1 MPRVTAA
8 DRREALRKR
17 TKRGINERGQRGLGR
32 KSVLDYSKAGDR
44 KIVKYEIKSG
54 KESNYIDIL
63 PFEITQDW
71 YKNLRSVSGTAIGL
85 EVGFTDYKL
94 EIPIHRNVGEN
105 NDVFLCLKKAFGKKC
120 PLCEEMYAEWD
131 KDEDEQDA
139 KKIAALKPSWRC
151 FYNVYDY
158 DGEGAPVQLWED
170 ISYYLFEEM
179 LQEAM
184 ETEDEGIVTFS
195 DLEMGSSIEFKGRE
209 KKLGKNAFVEAHS
222 ISFKSRDKYNESILK
237 DTFSLDKMLV
247 IPTYEEV
254 AKVHLGMEDNEDEK
268 NSKQQEEAPEQEV
281 EQQQKTR
288 TRKRFTEEAPKIPD
302 DEPAEGE
309 PPWDE
314 NKCPAGKEFGV
325 DCNTVPECSTCDE
338 DIFQA
343 CAAKQDELKKET
355 DKKEAKEETKE
366 GKEDVK
372 EEETRTRRTR
382 SRQQTKKTDEA
393 PSGRRSRRNK

>member
-1 MPRVTAA
+1 MPRISSEQ
-8 DRREALRKR
+8 RREALRKR
-17 TKRGINERGQRGLGR
+17 TKRGVNERGQRGLGR
-32 KSVLDYSKAGDR
+32 KSVLDYSKAGDS

-94 EIPIHRNVGEN
+94 EIPVHRNVGEN
-105 NDVFLCLKKAFGKKC
+105 NDVFLCLRLALGKKC
-120 PLCEEMYAEWD
+120 PLCEEMYEEWD

-151 FYNVYDY
+151 FYKVYDY

-222 ISFKSRDKYNESILK
+222 ISFKSRDKYDESILK
-237 DTFSLDKMLV
+237 DTFPLDKMLV

-254 AKVHLGMEDNEDEK
+254 AKVHLGMEDNGDGK
-268 NSKQQEEAPEQEV
+268 DSEQEPG
-281 EQQQKTR
+281 QKAEERAGQRQETR
-288 TRKRFTEEAPKIPD
+288 TRKRVTEISPAGEAPWN
-302 DEPAEGE
+302 E
-309 PPWDE
+309 
-314 NKCPAGKEFGV
+314 CPAGKEFGV
-325 DCNTVPECSTCDE
+325 DCNTVPECGNCDE
-338 DIFQA
+338 DIFQV
-343 CAAKQDELKKET
+343 CAAKQDELKKEE
-355 DKKEAKEETKE
+355 DKKESKEEIKE
-366 GKEDVK
+366 GKADVK
-372 EEETRTRRTR
+372 AEETQTRKTR
-382 SRQQTKKTDEA
+382 ARQQTKKIDDTA

>member
-1 MPRVTAA
+1 MPRISNEQ
-8 DRREALRKR
+8 RRDALRKR
-17 TKRGINERGQRGLGR
+17 TKRGVNERGQRGLGR

-94 EIPIHRNVGEN
+94 EIPVHRNVGEN
-105 NDVFLCLKKAFGKKC
+105 NDVFLCLRLALRKKC

-209 KKLGKNAFVEAHS
+209 KKLGKNAFVEAYS
-222 ISFKSRDKYNESILK
+222 ISFKSRDKYDESILK
-237 DTFSLDKMLV
+237 DTFPLDKMLV

-254 AKVHLGMEDNEDEK
+254 AKVHLGMEDDGKGSE
-268 NSKQQEEAPEQEV
+268 QAPEEEP
-281 EQQQKTR
+281 EQQGTR
-288 TRKRFTEEAPKIPD
+288 TRKRFDEDKSSQPEEK
-302 DEPAEGE
+302 
-309 PPWDE
+309 PPWNE
-314 NKCPAGKEFGV
+314 CPAGKEFGV
-325 DCNTVPECSTCDE
+325 DCNTIPECGECNE
-338 DIFQA
+338 AIFQA

-355 DKKEAKEETKE
+355 DKKKEVKEETQ
-366 GKEDVK
+366 
-372 EEETRTRRTR
+372 TRRTR
-382 SRQQTKKTDEA
+382 ADRQTKKADEA
-393 PSGRRSRRNK
+393 PAGRRRRNK

>member
-1 MPRVTAA
+1 MPRITAEE
-8 DRREALRKR
+8 RREALRKR
-17 TKRGINERGQRGLGR
+17 TKRGVNERGQRGLGR

-71 YKNLRSVSGTAIGL
+71 YKNLRSVSGTPIGL

-94 EIPIHRNVGEN
+94 EIPVHRNVGEN
-105 NDVFLCLKKAFGKKC
+105 NDVFLCLRLALGKKC

-131 KDEDEQDA
+131 KDEDDQDA

-151 FYNVYDY
+151 FYNIYDY

-170 ISYYLFEEM
+170 VSYYLFEEM

-222 ISFKSRDKYNESILK
+222 ISFKPRNKYNESILK
-237 DTFSLDKMLV
+237 DTFPLDKMLV

-254 AKVHLGMEDNEDEK
+254 AKVHLGMDDNDE
-268 NSKQQEEAPEQEV
+268 STPEQVTEEPAQQE
-281 EQQQKTR
+281 TR
-288 TRKRFTEEAPKIPD
+288 TRKRFDEGKSGQPEEK
-302 DEPAEGE
+302 
-309 PPWDE
+309 PPWSE
-314 NKCPAGKEFGV
+314 CPAGKEFGV
-325 DCNTVPECSTCDE
+325 DCNTIPECGECDE
-338 DIFQA
+338 DVFQA
-343 CAAKQDELKKET
+343 CAAKQDELKKEI
-355 DKKEAKEETKE
+355 DKE
-366 GKEDVK
+366 GRQRRGMREGKADVR
-372 EEETRTRRTR
+372 EEEIQTRRTR
-382 SRQQTKKTDEA
+382 SQQAKPETEKT
-393 PSGRRSRRNK
+393 GRRRARRNK